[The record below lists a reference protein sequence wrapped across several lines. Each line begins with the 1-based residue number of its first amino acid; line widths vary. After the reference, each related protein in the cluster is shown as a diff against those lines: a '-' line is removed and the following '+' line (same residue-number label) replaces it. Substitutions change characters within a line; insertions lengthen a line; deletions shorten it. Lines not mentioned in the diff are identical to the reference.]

1 MRRQSSEPAV
11 LHSSIALLQERFR
24 QLQRVKEKREEREQI
39 RAINEHLHLQQQ
51 QQQPKWFV
59 HPELMHPSSHLRNT
73 ASSFLV
79 SESNDF
85 NEFQSVEA
93 SLSLRSWRP
102 PASVIQSSNGFN
114 EEVDTSLHL

>member
-51 QQQPKWFV
+51 QQQQPKWFV

-73 ASSFLV
+73 PSFLL
-79 SESNDF
+79 SKSNDF
-85 NEFQSVEA
+85 NEFQSMEA
-93 SLSLRSWRP
+93 SLSLRSWP

>member
-24 QLQRVKEKREEREQI
+24 QLQRVKAKREEREQI

-51 QQQPKWFV
+51 QPKWFV
-59 HPELMHPSSHLRNT
+59 HPELLHPSSHLRNS
-73 ASSFLV
+73 SSFLLG
-79 SESNDF
+79 ESKDF
-85 NEFQSVEA
+85 NEFQSLEA
-93 SLSLRSWRP
+93 SLSLRSWP